1 MGARVS
7 TILIV
12 LEALTLISIWIMLYQ
27 LMKQQGRILFRLDA
41 LAEHTG
47 ETGDTGSSAGLAV
60 GTAFPSFSFPDLAG
74 QTIALEDFLGKRVLL
89 VNWSPQCG
97 FCDLIAPDLSKLQ
110 PDFLKENVQLLLL
123 SYGTAESNG
132 KLVQKHGLVCPILLM
147 KGTQAPEPL
156 QSLGTPAAY
165 LLDEQGRV
173 AKAVAVGAEQVP
185 ALARESA
192 GQSTG
197 SGSGSKR
204 KRLRGERA
212 LGESR
217 LERNGLKPGTPA
229 PSFQLPDIHGSPV
242 SLKEYRG
249 RRVLLVFSD
258 PHCGPCDELAPQ
270 LARLHHEHRDN
281 NLAII
286 MVSRGDAEENRTKA
300 ERHGVE
306 FPVVLQDQW
315 KLSKEYGIFATP
327 VAFLIG
333 EDGLIKKTVAR
344 GVEEILALAPQA
356 VANETLRRGA

>member
-1 MGARVS
+1 MGALVS
-7 TILIV
+7 AVLIA

-27 LMKQQGRILFRLDA
+27 LMKQQGRILLRLDK
-41 LAEHTG
+41 LAEQNG
-47 ETGDTGSSAGLAV
+47 ETGPSAGLPV

-97 FCDLIAPDLSKLQ
+97 FCGLIAPDLSKLQ

-123 SYGTAESNG
+123 SQGTAESDG
-132 KLVQKHGLVCPILLM
+132 KLAQEHGLVCPILLM
-147 KGTQAPEPL
+147 KGAQAPEPF

-165 LLDEQGRV
+165 LLDEQGKV
-173 AKAVAVGAEQVP
+173 SKAVAVGAEQVP
-185 ALARESA
+185 SLARESV
-192 GQSTG
+192 GQST
-197 SGSGSKR
+197 KNR
-204 KRLRGERA
+204 KRLRGEQA

-217 LERNGLKPGTPA
+217 IERNGLKPGTPA
-229 PSFQLPDIHGSPV
+229 PSFQLPDLHGSTV
-242 SLKEYRG
+242 SLEEYRG

-270 LARLHHEHRDN
+270 LARLHREHRDN

-286 MVSRGDAEENRTKA
+286 MVGRGDAEENQNKA

-306 FPVVLQDQW
+306 FPVVLQEQW

-356 VANETLRRGA
+356 FAHETLRKGA

>member
-1 MGARVS
+1 MGAPVS
-7 TILIV
+7 AVLIA

-27 LMKQQGRILFRLDA
+27 LMKQQGRILLRLDE

-47 ETGDTGSSAGLAV
+47 ENKDTGPAAGLAV

-74 QTIALEDFLGKRVLL
+74 QTIALENFLGKRVLL

-97 FCDLIAPDLSKLQ
+97 FCELIAPDLSKFQ

-123 SYGTAESNG
+123 SHGTAESDG
-132 KLVQKHGLVCPILLM
+132 KLAQEHGLVCPILLM
-147 KGTQAPEPL
+147 QGTQPPEPF
-156 QSLGTPAAY
+156 QSIGTPAAY
-165 LLDEQGRV
+165 LLDEQGKV
-173 AKAVAVGAEQVP
+173 AKAVAVGADRVP
-185 ALARESA
+185 ALARESV
-192 GQSTG
+192 GQG
-197 SGSGSKR
+197 SSSVSKK

-212 LGESR
+212 LNESR
-217 LERNGLKPGTPA
+217 IERNGLKPGTPA
-229 PSFQLPDIHGSPV
+229 PSFQLPDIHGSTV
-242 SLKEYRG
+242 SLEEYRG

-270 LARLHHEHRDN
+270 LARLHQEHRDN

-286 MVSRGDAEENRTKA
+286 MVGRGDAEENRSKA

-306 FPVVLQDQW
+306 FPVVLQEQW
-315 KLSKEYGIFATP
+315 KLSKEYGIFVTP

-356 VANETLRRGA
+356 VVKEILRKGA

>member
-1 MGARVS
+1 MGAPVS
-7 TILIV
+7 AVLIA

-27 LMKQQGRILFRLDA
+27 LMKQQGRILLRLDA
-41 LAEHTG
+41 LADNEMAEH
-47 ETGDTGSSAGLAV
+47 TGDTGPSTGPAV

-74 QTIALEDFLGKRVLL
+74 HTIALEDFRGKRVLL
-89 VNWSPQCG
+89 VNWSSQCG

-110 PDFLKENVQLLLL
+110 PDFLKENVQLLLV
-123 SYGTAESNG
+123 SQGTAEADG
-132 KLVQKHGLVCPILLM
+132 KLAQEHGLLCPILLM
-147 KGTQAPEPL
+147 KGARPPEPL

-165 LLDEQGRV
+165 LLDEQGKV

-185 ALARESA
+185 ALARESV
-192 GQSTG
+192 GQDSK
-197 SGSGSKR
+197 KR

-217 LERNGLKPGTPA
+217 IERNGLKPGTPA
-229 PSFQLPDIHGSPV
+229 PSFQLPDIHGSTV
-242 SLKEYRG
+242 SLEEYRG
-249 RRVLLVFSD
+249 HRVLLVFSD
-258 PHCGPCDELAPQ
+258 PHCGPCDDLAPQ
-270 LARLHHEHRDN
+270 LARLHQEHRDN

-286 MVSRGDAEENRTKA
+286 MVGRGDAEENRSKA

-306 FPVVLQDQW
+306 FPVVLQEQW

-356 VANETLRRGA
+356 VASETLRKGA